1 MRGRCFIGER
11 EVPIPIAVLHLRSLD
26 FGKMR

>member
-1 MRGRCFIGER
+1 MRGRCFIDER
-11 EVPIPIAVLHLRSLD
+11 KVPIPIAVLHLHSLD